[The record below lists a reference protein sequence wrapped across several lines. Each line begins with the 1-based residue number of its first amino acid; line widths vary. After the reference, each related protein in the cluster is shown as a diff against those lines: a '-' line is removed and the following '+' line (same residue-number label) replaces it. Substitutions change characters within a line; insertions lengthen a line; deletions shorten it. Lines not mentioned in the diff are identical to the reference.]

1 MSHYRKRRSEFI
13 RPPHVQLPSA
23 GLIMQVSEGAIAEV
37 SEESKATCMFLI
49 PVSMVTT
56 YIDHERTPPLPE
68 VSGFDHLITST
79 VLVTDL
85 WWLGFPDGALPAKGE

>member
-1 MSHYRKRRSEFI
+1 MSRYRKRRSEFI

-23 GLIMQVSEGAIAEV
+23 GLIMQVSEGAIAEA

-56 YIDHERTPPLPE
+56 YIDHAKNPTITRSL
-68 VSGFDHLITST
+68 VSLII
-79 VLVTDL
+79 
-85 WWLGFPDGALPAKGE
+85 